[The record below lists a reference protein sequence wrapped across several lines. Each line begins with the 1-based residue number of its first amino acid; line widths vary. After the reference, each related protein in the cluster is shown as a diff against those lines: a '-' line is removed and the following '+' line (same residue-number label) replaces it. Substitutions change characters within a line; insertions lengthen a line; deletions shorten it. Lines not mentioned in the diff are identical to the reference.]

1 MKIILHVKT
10 ISGAE
15 FHKAC
20 KQAETALAVQV
31 LKDTRPFVPALTGAF
46 SNLARVDKNEVVY
59 TGDQVRYLYEGKVMV
74 DAATGKGPMNIPDVG
89 LRWHKGATLTPT
101 EKDLV
106 FTTDMH
112 PKAQAHWMEASY
124 EQNAEK
130 WANVGEKAVKY
141 YLGR

>member
-1 MKIILHVKT
+1 MKVILHVKT
-10 ISGAE
+10 ISGTE

-20 KQAETALAVQV
+20 KQAEKALAVQV

-59 TGDQVRYLYEGKVMV
+59 TGDQARYLYEGKVMV

-101 EKDLV
+101 AKDLV